1 MQFLLNY
8 DEVYGW
14 VCIKYG
20 SEFIKVTQRDVYT
33 GYIYV
38 MINDCDYDL
47 DLVDN
52 LGHFISGETLLKF
65 LLNLLY

>member
-33 GYIYV
+33 GYIYMLWL
-38 MINDCDYDL
+38 MI
-47 DLVDN
+47 V
-52 LGHFISGETLLKF
+52 IMI
-65 LLNLLY
+65 